1 MFICLK
7 SKIRFSIM
15 FDTSEEMYQALVN
28 RDPKA
33 ETHFVYG
40 VITTKIV
47 CRPTCSAR
55 VALFKNVKFFKNVK
69 DAQTD
74 GYRLC
79 KRCKP
84 ELKNDWSKQRGLVLK
99 MISYISDKILRDPN
113 CKSKDIKLDDMAR
126 EFSISKWH
134 MLRTFKRYT
143 GKTPLQYFIDFKKN
157 RYIADVPIIE
167 TKRNLI
173 RKSIQKKLDALQE
186 VQNVV
191 DPKQYFI
198 NDNETDN
205 TTKKIK
211 TREIGT
217 FQEQDF
223 DIKDN
228 IFSIDDWNIDS
239 LIMNLN
245 YNTSPIY
252 STDGS
257 SSLTPG
263 THSNFNSPVNETLH
277 LNLELKDQSNNEISG
292 DIPIFY
298 DDYLSPVVFNHS

>member
-1 MFICLK
+1 MLIYLK
-7 SKIRFSIM
+7 SKIRYSKM
-15 FDTSEEMYQALVN
+15 FDTPEEMYQALVD

-40 VITTKIV
+40 VLTTKIV

-69 DAQTD
+69 DAQID

-84 ELKNDWSKQRGLVLK
+84 EIKNDWSKQRSLVLK

-113 CKSKDIKLDDMAR
+113 CTSKDIKLDDMAK

-157 RYIADVPIIE
+157 RYIADVPLIE

-173 RKSIQKKLDALQE
+173 RKSIQKKLDALQKL
-186 VQNVV
+186 QNDVE
-191 DPKQYFI
+191 PKKQFSIKDNEI
-198 NDNETDN
+198 NDTAE
-205 TTKKIK
+205 
-211 TREIGT
+211 REIEVI
-217 FQEQDF
+217 QHQDV
-223 DIKDN
+223 DINDN
-228 IFSIDDWNIDS
+228 IFSIDDWNVDS

-245 YNTSPIY
+245 HNRSPTY

-263 THSNFNSPVNETLH
+263 TNSNFSTPANETFH
-277 LNLELKDQSNNEISG
+277 LNLELKDQLNDEISVDVPNFG
-292 DIPIFY
+292 
-298 DDYLSPVVFNHS
+298 DDYLSPVVFNQS